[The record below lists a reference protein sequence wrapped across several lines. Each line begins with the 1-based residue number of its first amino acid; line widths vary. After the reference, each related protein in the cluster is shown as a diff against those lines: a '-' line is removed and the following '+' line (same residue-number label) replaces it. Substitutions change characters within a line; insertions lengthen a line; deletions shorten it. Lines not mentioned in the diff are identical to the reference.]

1 MDDGMPSITMEEW
14 SSILLTCVESRWSKR
29 ISFDQYNSIGDLLDR
44 FDEEIQ
50 LLQPLHLLRITLI
63 KIASSRGEKAS
74 ILMRRL
80 IEASKVADIP
90 NLSPEALLLHL
101 FLDKCLESEENKDIK
116 NRAVEILRKKS
127 SKNLKVEQKDIDD
140 FLTYAKEI
148 ESSLLS
154 RTGKPSKVMKAGQP
168 SKLCPI

>member
-1 MDDGMPSITMEEW
+1 MLDDGMPSITMEEW

-29 ISFDQYNSIGDLLDR
+29 ISFDQYSSIEALLDR

-50 LLQPLHLLRITLI
+50 LLQPLHLRRITLL

-74 ILMRRL
+74 VLMRRL
-80 IEASKVADIP
+80 LEASKVADLP

-127 SKNLKVEQKDIDD
+127 SKNLKVEQKDIYE
-140 FLTYAKEI
+140 FLTFA
-148 ESSLLS
+148 
-154 RTGKPSKVMKAGQP
+154 
-168 SKLCPI
+168 